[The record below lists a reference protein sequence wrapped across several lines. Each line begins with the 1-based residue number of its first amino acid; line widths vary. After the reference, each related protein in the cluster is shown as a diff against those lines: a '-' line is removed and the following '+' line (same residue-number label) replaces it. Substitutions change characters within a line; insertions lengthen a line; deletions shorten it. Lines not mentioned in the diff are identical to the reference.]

1 MLNIIARTA
10 TGIIES
16 LSNFSFE
23 RISYEDRKRKI
34 TAIIEKSPF
43 DVKSICRSLNSY
55 KYTTERFKP
64 YLPTDD
70 GFIIQAVDPF
80 GNYHYITIEQQ

>member
-1 MLNIIARTA
+1 MLNIIARTE

-16 LSNFSFE
+16 LSNFSIE
-23 RISYEDRKRKI
+23 RVSYEARINKI
-34 TAIIEKSPF
+34 RALIEKSPV
-43 DVKSICRSLNSY
+43 DVKNVCKRLNAY